1 MDFVKKNYWIP
12 FVFCSLLSGI
22 IVFFISYRSAQKHLT
37 TQISHTIQIATN
49 VKWQLLERKLY
60 SLEQQLNL
68 LSKNETLNHL
78 LSSTAEKNAALKPS
92 VQFDQYIKSLL
103 YSQGYSNLLVLNKS
117 GEIAYTSTP
126 NIDMSNVLPEIYQL
140 SQRSISNQNS
150 NSLSK
155 VWLNKAE
162 PSHIYF
168 YQPIADT
175 KGNFEGT
182 LIIESPKEFLSI
194 ELHNTISLDSLSSY
208 LVSTQGIMDEW
219 GKINPDTCTSCT
231 WHNESFIQF
240 SPDKRIKDTWKLFS
254 VYPTSQIT
262 AQHLI
267 YLSALDGMI
276 AFFVAGIFV
285 MIVIYC
291 IQLARKSKGI
301 TNADILLVQ
310 TTWNAVSE
318 FSTKVIAGF
327 YKHLFALAPE
337 VKPMFKSDQATQE
350 KRMALMINTIVNSA
364 DSLEEFKGSIAQLAK
379 KHVHMGVKRE
389 YFPIVVTAIINSVED
404 QYGKKFT
411 DAHRKAWYKILNQI
425 SAIMLE
431 EMESY
436 QSMLRNTSSERPT
449 I

>member
-1 MDFVKKNYWIP
+1 
-12 FVFCSLLSGI
+12 LL
-22 IVFFISYRSAQKHLT
+22 
-37 TQISHTIQIATN
+37 
-49 VKWQLLERKLY
+49 LL
-60 SLEQQLNL
+60 
-68 LSKNETLNHL
+68 
-78 LSSTAEKNAALKPS
+78 
-92 VQFDQYIKSLL
+92 D
-103 YSQGYSNLLVLNKS
+103 KS
-117 GEIAYTSTP
+117 GEVAYTSNP
-126 NIDMSNVLPEIYQL
+126 NVDRAKFPSEIYRLPQ
-140 SQRSISNQNS
+140 QNISAQNS
-150 NSLSK
+150 SNPSK

-162 PSHIYF
+162 SSHFYF
-168 YQPIADT
+168 YKPVIDT
-175 KGNFEGT
+175 RGNLDGT
-182 LIIESPKEFLSI
+182 LIIESPKEFLST

-208 LVSTQGIMDEW
+208 LVSTEGIMNERGD
-219 GKINPDTCTSCT
+219 INPDTCASCV
-231 WHNESFIQF
+231 WSNESFIQF
-240 SPDKRIKDTWKLFS
+240 SPDKKIKDTWKLFS

-262 AQHLI
+262 AQHLM

-285 MIVIYC
+285 MIIIYS
-291 IQLARKSKGI
+291 IQLVRKSKGI
-301 TNADILLVQ
+301 TNTDILLVQ

-327 YKHLFALAPE
+327 YNHLFALAPE

-389 YFPIVVTAIINSVED
+389 YFPIVVKAIINSVED

-425 SAIMLE
+425 SAIMIE

-436 QSMLRNTSSERPT
+436 QNSLRNTSLERPT
-449 I
+449 M